1 MPDKFYG
8 GLDFGSSG
16 ARISIINLHK
26 KLIYSNAVTYSYSFK
41 DPNSW
46 INSCENLLVNLPF
59 EIKINLN
66 KLAISGTSGTLTA
79 SNLQGKPIGEAI
91 PYDQAC
97 NEHKILLESLTSGA
111 DYLRTP
117 YSSLAKALKLI
128 DKYGTNILLRHQSD
142 WITGWFLKDWT
153 HGEEGNNL
161 KLGWDLKKES
171 WPKSYLN
178 TSWQKCLPQ
187 IIKSGEI
194 IGQVNLN
201 LAERFNLNKK
211 LILTSGTTDSN
222 ASVIAAGLD
231 KEDGLTVLGTT
242 IVVKKII
249 DNPIKKQGITN
260 HRVNGDW
267 ICGGAS
273 NAGCGI
279 LSKFFSD
286 LEIKEL
292 SRQINT
298 SKKTPIN
305 LLPLNSRGER
315 FPDNNPFLEPILT
328 PRPVSD
334 SLYLHALFEGLARIE
349 LKGWE
354 KLYNLTGSLPKRII
368 TIGGGSKN
376 AQWRAIRE
384 QIINIPIVSCR
395 KTYDRKHLIKITKDH
410 KQGILFQKGMGRSA
424 YICKSKK
431 CCSDSKIK
439 KKLQKA
445 LKTSLE
451 PEFIDIFEKE
461 ITSYNDHPNKGI

>member
-8 GLDFGSSG
+8 GLDFGTSG
-16 ARISIINLHK
+16 ARISIIDPHK
-26 KLIYSNAVTYSYSFK
+26 ELVYSNSVPYSYSFK
-41 DPNSW
+41 NPNSW
-46 INSCENLLVNLPF
+46 INSCENLLVSLPI
-59 EIKINLN
+59 ELKISLN
-66 KLAISGTSGTLTA
+66 KLAISGTSGTLIA
-79 SNLQGKPIGEAI
+79 SNLKGEPIGEAI

-97 NEHKILLESLTSGA
+97 NEHKILIESLTSGE
-111 DYLRTP
+111 DHLQTP
-117 YSSLAKALKLI
+117 YSSLAKALILI

-161 KLGWDLKKES
+161 KLGWDLEKES

-187 IIKSGEI
+187 IVKSGKI
-194 IGQVNLN
+194 IGQIDID

-211 LILTSGTTDSN
+211 LILISGTTDSN
-222 ASVIAAGLD
+222 ASLIAAGLGKD
-231 KEDGLTVLGTT
+231 DGLTVLGTT

-249 DNPIKKQGITN
+249 DNPRKKPGITT

-292 SRQINT
+292 SRQINPSKNT
-298 SKKTPIN
+298 SLN
-305 LLPLNSRGER
+305 LLPLNSIGER
-315 FPDNNPFLEPILT
+315 FPVDNANLKPILG

-334 SLYLHALFEGLARIE
+334 SLYLHALFEGLAKIE

-354 KLYNLTGSLPKRII
+354 KLGELTGSLPKKII

-376 AQWRAIRE
+376 PQWRKIRE
-384 QIINIPIVSCR
+384 QIINIPIVSC
-395 KTYDRKHLIKITKDH
+395 
-410 KQGILFQKGMGRSA
+410 
-424 YICKSKK
+424 
-431 CCSDSKIK
+431 
-439 KKLQKA
+439 KKLLHLA
-445 LKTSLE
+445 L
-451 PEFIDIFEKE
+451 P
-461 ITSYNDHPNKGI
+461 Y

>member
-1 MPDKFYG
+1 MPNKFYG
-8 GLDFGSSG
+8 GLDFGTSG

-26 KLIYSNAVTYSYSFK
+26 ELVYSNSVSYLYGFK

-46 INSCENLLVNLPF
+46 INSCENLLFSLPI
-59 EIKINLN
+59 EVKINLH
-66 KLAISGTSGTLTA
+66 KLAISGTSGTLIA
-79 SNLQGKPIGEAI
+79 SNLRGDPIGEAI
-91 PYDQAC
+91 PYDQSC
-97 NEHKILLESLTSGA
+97 IEHKVLLESLTSGE
-111 DYLRTP
+111 DHLRTP

-187 IIKSGEI
+187 IIKSGKI
-194 IGQVNLN
+194 LGQVNFD

-211 LILTSGTTDSN
+211 LILISGTTDSN
-222 ASVIAAGLD
+222 ASLIASGLG
-231 KEDGLTVLGTT
+231 KKDGLTVLGTT

-249 DNPIKKQGITN
+249 DNPIKKQGITI
-260 HRVNGDW
+260 HRVMGDW

-273 NAGCGI
+273 NSGCGI
-279 LSKFFSD
+279 LSQFFSD

-292 SRQINT
+292 SRQINP
-298 SKKTPIN
+298 SKKTSLN
-305 LLPLNSRGER
+305 LLPLNSKGER
-315 FPDNNPFLEPILT
+315 FPVNDPNLKPILG

-334 SLYLHALFEGLARIE
+334 SLYLHALFEGLAKIE

-354 KLYNLTGSLPKRII
+354 KLSELTGSLPKKII

-376 AQWRAIRE
+376 PQWRKIRE
-384 QIINIPIVSCR
+384 KIINIPIISCK
-395 KTYDRKHLIKITKDH
+395 KTTSFGTALLAIN
-410 KQGILFQKGMGRSA
+410 
-424 YICKSKK
+424 SK
-431 CCSDSKIK
+431 
-439 KKLQKA
+439 
-445 LKTSLE
+445 
-451 PEFIDIFEKE
+451 
-461 ITSYNDHPNKGI
+461 

>member
-1 MPDKFYG
+1 MPDNFFG
-8 GLDFGSSG
+8 GLDFGTSG
-16 ARISIINLHK
+16 ARISIIDRHK
-26 KLIYSNAVTYSYSFK
+26 ELIYSNSVPYHYSFEN
-41 DPNSW
+41 PNSW
-46 INSCENLLVNLPF
+46 IESCSKLLERVPNKV
-59 EIKINLN
+59 KIYLD

-79 SNLQGKPIGEAI
+79 CSIKGEPLGEAI
-91 PYDQAC
+91 PYNQAC
-97 NEHKILLESLTSGA
+97 NEHNILLESLTSEEEH
-111 DYLRTP
+111 LRTP

-153 HGEEGNNL
+153 YGEEGNNL

-187 IIKSGEI
+187 IIRSGKI
-194 IGQVNLN
+194 MGRVNSD

-211 LILTSGTTDSN
+211 LILISGTTDSN
-222 ASVIAAGLD
+222 ASLIATGLGR
-231 KEDGLTVLGTT
+231 EDGLTVLGTT

-249 DNPIKKQGITN
+249 DNPIKEKGITS

-292 SRQINT
+292 SRQINPSKNT
-298 SKKTPIN
+298 SLN
-305 LLPLNSRGER
+305 LLPLNSKGER
-315 FPDNNPFLEPILT
+315 FPVNNANLEPILG

-334 SLYLHALFEGLARIE
+334 SLYLHALFEGLAKIE

-354 KLYNLTGSLPKRII
+354 KLSEVTGSLPKKII
-368 TIGGGSKN
+368 TLGGGSKN
-376 AQWRAIRE
+376 PQWRTIRE
-384 QIINIPIVSCR
+384 KIINIPIVSCK
-395 KTYDRKHLIKITKDH
+395 KTTSFGTALLAIN
-410 KQGILFQKGMGRSA
+410 A
-424 YICKSKK
+424 KK
-431 CCSDSKIK
+431 
-439 KKLQKA
+439 
-445 LKTSLE
+445 
-451 PEFIDIFEKE
+451 
-461 ITSYNDHPNKGI
+461 

>member
-1 MPDKFYG
+1 MPDNFYG
-8 GLDFGSSG
+8 GLDFGTSG
-16 ARISIINLHK
+16 ARISIINIHK
-26 KLIYSNAVTYSYSFK
+26 ELVYSNSVPYIDSFK
-41 DPNSW
+41 NPNSW
-46 INSCENLLVNLPF
+46 INSCKELLDNLP
-59 EIKINLN
+59 IKVKSCLN

-79 SNLQGKPIGEAI
+79 SNLKGEPIGEAI
-91 PYDQAC
+91 PYDQPC
-97 NEHKILLESLTSGA
+97 NEHEILLESLTSGE
-111 DYLRTP
+111 DHLRTP

-178 TSWQKCLPQ
+178 TSWQKCLPH
-187 IIKSGEI
+187 IVKSGKI
-194 IGQVNLN
+194 IGQVNID

-211 LILTSGTTDSN
+211 LILISGTTDSN
-222 ASVIAAGLD
+222 ASLIAAGLG

-249 DNPIKKQGITN
+249 DNPIKKKGITI

-273 NAGCGI
+273 NSGCGI
-279 LSKFFSD
+279 LSQFFSD

-292 SRQINT
+292 SRQINPSKNT
-298 SKKTPIN
+298 SLN
-305 LLPLNSRGER
+305 LLPLNSKGER
-315 FPDNNPFLEPILT
+315 FPVNNTNLEPILD

-334 SLYLHALFEGLARIE
+334 SLYLHALFEGLAKIE

-354 KLYNLTGSLPKRII
+354 KLGELTGSLPKKII

-376 AQWRAIRE
+376 PQWRKIRE
-384 QIINIPIVSCR
+384 NIINIPIVSCK
-395 KTYDRKHLIKITKDH
+395 KTTSFGTAL
-410 KQGILFQKGMGRSA
+410 LAMN
-424 YICKSKK
+424 SK
-431 CCSDSKIK
+431 
-439 KKLQKA
+439 
-445 LKTSLE
+445 
-451 PEFIDIFEKE
+451 
-461 ITSYNDHPNKGI
+461 

>member
-1 MPDKFYG
+1 MPHNFFG
-8 GLDFGSSG
+8 GLDFGTSG

-26 KLIYSNAVTYSYSFK
+26 ELVYSNSVTYKNSFK
-41 DPNSW
+41 NPNSW
-46 INSCENLLVNLPF
+46 INSCEDLLDGIPI
-59 EIKINLN
+59 EIKGNLE

-79 SNLQGKPIGEAI
+79 FNLKGEPIGEAI
-91 PYDQAC
+91 PYYTAC
-97 NEHKILLESLTSGA
+97 NENKFLIESLTYEA
-111 DYLRTP
+111 DHLQTP

-128 DKYGTNILLRHQSD
+128 DKYGINILLRHQSD

-187 IIKSGEI
+187 IIKSGKI
-194 IGQVNLN
+194 IGQVNFD

-211 LILTSGTTDSN
+211 LILISGTTDSN
-222 ASVIAAGLD
+222 ASVIASGLG

-249 DNPIKKQGITN
+249 DNPIKEKGITT
-260 HRVNGDW
+260 HRVSGNW

-286 LEIKEL
+286 FEIKEL
-292 SRQINT
+292 SRQINASQNT
-298 SKKTPIN
+298 SLN
-305 LLPLNSRGER
+305 LLPLNSKGER
-315 FPDNNPFLEPILT
+315 FPIDNPNLEPILD

-334 SLYLHALFEGLARIE
+334 SLYLHALFEGLANIE
-349 LKGWE
+349 LKGWQ
-354 KLYNLTGSLPKRII
+354 KLNELTGSLPKKII

-376 AQWRAIRE
+376 PQWRKIRE
-384 QIINIPIVSCR
+384 KIINIPIISCN
-395 KTYDRKHLIKITKDH
+395 KTTSFGTALLAIN
-410 KQGILFQKGMGRSA
+410 
-424 YICKSKK
+424 SK
-431 CCSDSKIK
+431 
-439 KKLQKA
+439 
-445 LKTSLE
+445 
-451 PEFIDIFEKE
+451 
-461 ITSYNDHPNKGI
+461 